1 MCGIAG
7 CFAAHPREPQTEA
20 LDRALYR
27 LRHRGP
33 NGQGV
38 ETLPTDGGTLSLGHR
53 RLSIIDLS
61 DAGLQPMTTAN
72 GRLTIVFNGE
82 IYNYVELRAELR
94 NLGRAFHTQT
104 DTEVLLQAW
113 DEWGPRALDRFDGMF
128 AFALY
133 DRADQV
139 LYCARDPFGIK
150 PFFYSVS
157 PQGFAFASEIPA
169 LLEIGLYRPTINRAR
184 AHAYLCWGDY
194 DDGADTF
201 YDNIFHLRPGEL
213 MKLDLAC
220 APLRAPTIE
229 RWWKPEIAE
238 RTDLNFEAA
247 ADQLRE
253 LFLQSIRRQL
263 RSDVTLGSTLSGGV
277 DSSAIVSA
285 VRHLEPEF
293 PILTFSYAANC
304 EHLSE
309 RKWANIVNIHVG
321 AEPYWTDDRSG
332 SMIDEFDDL
341 IAAQGEPFGS
351 TSIAA
356 GYRVQRLAHEHGV
369 TVTLDGQGADELLA
383 GYSGYPA
390 AAFRSR
396 LDRRAYGEL
405 AHFIWQWK
413 KWPRRSWKWAAM
425 HLGDAVVPPGF
436 REMAFTMIG
445 HTPTPAWI
453 NESRL
458 RDAGVVPSPQARLPQ
473 DPEGHGRR
481 LAERLR
487 TALTINRLPA
497 LLRHGDRNSMRWS
510 IESRVP
516 FLTPE
521 LAKFTLSLPEDYLLS
536 RGAET
541 KHIFR
546 HAMRGIVPDA
556 ILDRRDK
563 IGLETPERDVLN
575 RSRQRI
581 DSWLEAAREIDFLKV
596 EPLKR
601 EVDRIL
607 DGSIPFSFKAWRIIN
622 FCRWAGLQSG
632 HLR

>member
-7 CFAAHPREPQTEA
+7 CFAAHPKEPQAET
-20 LDRALYR
+20 LGRALGR

-38 ETLPTDGGTLSLGHR
+38 ETLATDGGTLSVGHR

-72 GRLTIVFNGE
+72 GRFTIVFNGE
-82 IYNYVELRAELR
+82 IYNYVELRTELR
-94 NLGRAFHTQT
+94 NLGRVFHTQT

-113 DEWGPRALDRFDGMF
+113 EEWGRGALDRFDGMF

-133 DRADQV
+133 DRANQV

-157 PQGFAFASEIPA
+157 PGGFAFASEIPA
-169 LLEIGLYRPTINRAR
+169 LLEFGLFAPRINRAR

-201 YDNIFHLRPGEL
+201 YENVFHLRPGEL
-213 MKLDLAC
+213 MTLDLSR
-220 APLRAPTIE
+220 APLAAPAID
-229 RWWKPEIAE
+229 RWWKPEITE
-238 RTDLNFEAA
+238 RSDLSFEQA
-247 ADQLRE
+247 ADGIRA
-253 LFLQSIRRQL
+253 LFLQNVRRQL
-263 RSDVTLGSTLSGGV
+263 RSDVTLGATLSGGV
-277 DSSAIVSA
+277 DSSAIVCA
-285 VRHLEPEF
+285 IRHLEPDF
-293 PILTFSYAANC
+293 PILTFSYAASC
-304 EHLSE
+304 ERVSE
-309 RKWANIVNIHVG
+309 RKWADVVNGHVG
-321 AEPYWTDDRSG
+321 AQPHWTDDRSG
-332 SMIDEFDDL
+332 DLIDELDDI

-356 GYRVQRLAHEHGV
+356 SYRVLRLAHENGV

-396 LDRRAYGEL
+396 LDRHAYGEL
-405 AHFIWQWK
+405 AQFIWHWKQW
-413 KWPRRSWKWAAM
+413 PGRSWKWAAM
-425 HLGDAVVPPGF
+425 HLGDAVVPPAL
-436 REMAFTMIG
+436 REMAFTAAG

-453 NESRL
+453 DQERL
-458 RDAGVVPSPQARLPQ
+458 REAGVSPSPQTRLPQ
-473 DPEGHGRR
+473 EPEGRGRR

-487 TALTINRLPA
+487 TALTVNRLPA

-521 LAKFTLSLPEDYLLS
+521 LARFTLSLPEDYLLS

-541 KHIFR
+541 KHVFR

-563 IGLETPERDVLN
+563 IGFQTPEREVLN
-575 RSRQRI
+575 RSRGRI
-581 DSWLEAAREIDFLKV
+581 NTWLEAAREIDFLEV
-596 EPLKR
+596 EPLRR

-607 DGSIPFSFKAWRIIN
+607 DGGAPFSFKAWRIIN
-622 FCRWAGLQSG
+622 FCRWFALQS
-632 HLR
+632 RIA